1 MLKIKFSDTDA
12 TEIAY
17 LNAIETE
24 EYFGG
29 SSRRTLTFEL
39 ARDAVDIETLDKLC
53 TEDNCSIITLTNDE
67 MGATNVHEG
76 YVLKLKVGVE
86 PKLVQTETP
95 DSPAMYE
102 DRIIVKLGKRTY
114 IEQQLKTILNA
125 KAETVSPALIEGG
138 AE

>member
-12 TEIAY
+12 TEIEY
-17 LNAIETE
+17 LDAIETE

-39 ARDAVDIETLDKLC
+39 ARYAANLETLDRLC
-53 TEDNCSIITLTNDE
+53 TEDNCAVLTLSNNE
-67 MGATNVHEG
+67 VGATNVFEG

-86 PKLVQTETP
+86 SVKVQQETP
-95 DSPAMYE
+95 ETPALYE

-125 KAETVSPALIEGG
+125 QAETVSPALIEGG